1 MGKPTMKVTKLD
13 AVKLDAVNSLPLE
26 ARAIQC
32 ITNFKAPQTSQ
43 DAVDQLAA
51 EFATAAVLRTHAEKR
66 YEGVKQQ
73 VTNNFYKHIAE
84 VREAA
89 TNTMSK
95 VVDGVVGNDWQL
107 CFAANRPA
115 IRCDLDELRTELIKC
130 GVSVDLIDVAIN
142 KVSKKSQPATT
153 ITAKPV
159 V

>member
-1 MGKPTMKVTKLD
+1 MGKAAKLEAVT
-13 AVKLDAVNSLPLE
+13 NSLPLE

-32 ITNFKAPQTSQ
+32 ITNFKAPHTSQ

-51 EFATAAVLRTHAEKR
+51 EFATASVLRTHADKR
-66 YEGVKQQ
+66 YEAAKRQ
-73 VTNNFYKHIAE
+73 VTEGFPKHIAD
-84 VREAA
+84 VREIA
-89 TNTMSK
+89 TNTMMKTTSEA
-95 VVDGVVGNDWQL
+95 VGNEWQL

-115 IRCDLDELRTELIKC
+115 VRCDLDELRTELIKC

-142 KVSKKSQPATT
+142 KVSKKSQPATV